1 MLAVH
6 FGVRII
12 PTGFEV
18 LTVGAAAVAPAS
30 TSADAAWIQ
39 VENGPIRYRIDGGIP
54 TAAVGIPAFD
64 GDSFGLGSY
73 ELKNFQAIRQGTVN
87 GTCNITRGRLE

>member
-1 MLAVH
+1 MLVVY

-12 PTGFEV
+12 PTGFEA
-18 LTVGAAAVAPAS
+18 LAVGAVAVAPAN
-30 TSADAAWIQ
+30 TSADAAWVQ
-39 VENGPIRYRIDGGIP
+39 VENGPIRYRTDGGAP

-64 GDSFGLGSY
+64 GDTFGLGSY
-73 ELKNFQAIRQGTVN
+73 ELKNFQAIRSGTVS